1 MAKTKKKKD
10 RSVNLIMFF
19 RGRVSTIL
27 GLVFVIVF
35 LAASV
40 GIPLSY
46 YFDNK
51 VTLWICM
58 GLLFGSAL
66 GVVVI
71 ILWLAYQ
78 YSTMLSRLGHDISHQ
93 IDAFAKGNFI
103 PVNKEY
109 DATLPGIVK
118 IQQKVNQAIADY
130 SNYRLV
136 FVGKASEEAIEKDIE
151 AGVIYDK
158 EKFMETLLKEAQA
171 NESYRSALLLVQLK
185 GARSFE
191 ESDFESLKAKVR
203 ETFPHSLLGKYDE
216 KTIALYVYNVESFL
230 GLETVCEGFVT
241 NFNVLKIS
249 KTTGIEN
256 LIHCKIGGVIYP
268 YCSLNN
274 LLDEAAKAL
283 GEEGEVNLSYG
294 VKDVYYPHRVLSESS
309 KRILF
314 LANFEKWEY
323 EIKHAKDYSSEI
335 EALKNA
341 LQWLA
346 TQSDFEVAGVYEYG
360 EKTRDFRLLFET
372 ARTEGTLG
380 FSRFG
385 SVLTTGF
392 VSQFVSEAKKDT
404 MFVGNARTDLP
415 KELAEPILSLG
426 MESFFIA
433 SLDSPNNDY
442 GFIYMLSP
450 NKRKGTSIT
459 EKEDFMT
466 AVSFLSDMLI
476 SNLLTRRG
484 DSIHDLLDNLASRT
498 TRYLYSVDRPT
509 HTITYMS
516 DNLKHAFPNAHEGD
530 ICYKVLRTGHDKP
543 CSHCPLRYGADH
555 RVIPSIGPSE
565 SQISI
570 LQYRGANNDESTIMI
585 ERATTQGLVAG
596 SHLVDDSLLIKNAQA
611 LSIDVNRELK
621 GKTAR
626 GYIVSCTLVD
636 YEQALKELPQSD
648 ANSLMSSIVANFQDA
663 GYGELLYRFDTY
675 SLSFLLKG
683 YTKIKMM
690 DFVEEAAEIL
700 SHPLEAR
707 EFRYNANYAFC
718 AVAYPSEIVTT
729 KQMAQTIKDEL
740 IRSASVYGAGYVVEV
755 ANRHP
760 RKALRSE
767 YILDILE
774 STLDADALPILTQP
788 VVDAGTL
795 KVVGGDIRSA
805 LYGRDKLPIA
815 PREFIP
821 IANKEKLVSRVDIGA
836 ISMMGQL
843 YSLYGSGIFKTV
855 GIKSL
860 SMYLSIDSLRDP
872 EFPGK
877 VRGILERNHFP
888 REYMHLEINS
898 SYFLDEE
905 EALRKVIGELTP
917 LGVVFECVDH
927 TPDKVPLEVLKSF
940 GVHIIKTERSL
951 IWNAA
956 TNENEL
962 ANFSRF
968 LDAASRNDFD
978 IYVTGIENAEQRDL
992 AISLGAKGLEG
1003 YLFGRPMTEED
1014 FIKVLNYGNKATE
1027 AK

>member
-1 MAKTKKKKD
+1 MKERKSKE
-10 RSVNLIMFF
+10 RLVNYRAFF
-19 RGRVSTIL
+19 RHRISTVL
-27 GLVFVIVF
+27 GLIFIALF
-35 LAASV
+35 LISAG
-40 GIPLSY
+40 GIPLSF
-46 YFDNK
+46 YFNNQ
-51 VTLWICM
+51 VTLWISF
-58 GLLFGSAL
+58 GVLFGSAISIA
-66 GVVVI
+66 I
-71 ILWLAYQ
+71 IVLWFAYQ
-78 YSTMLSRLGHDISHQ
+78 FSKMSSKLSKDIKNQ
-93 IDAFAKGNFI
+93 IKSFADGNFMT
-103 PVNKEY
+103 VNKEY
-109 DATLPGIVK
+109 DEMLPSFTE
-118 IQQKVNQAIADY
+118 IQQQMNQAIADY

-136 FVGKASEEAIEKDIE
+136 FVGKASDKQVEQDINDGVLYEKE
-151 AGVIYDK
+151 RFLEVLKK
-158 EKFMETLLKEAQA
+158 EIQT
-171 NESYRSALLLVQLK
+171 NESYRSALMLAELQ
-185 GARSFE
+185 GSRTFE
-191 ESDFESLKAKVR
+191 EKDFESLVSKIR
-203 ETFPHSLLGKYDE
+203 ETFPHSLLGKWNE
-216 KTIALYVYNVESFL
+216 KTLAFYVYNVESFL
-230 GLETVCEGFVT
+230 GLETVSETFVT
-241 NFNVLKIS
+241 NFNLLKVNA
-249 KTTGIEN
+249 TTGVEN
-256 LIHCKIGGVIYP
+256 FIHAKLGGVIYP
-268 YCSLNN
+268 YCSLNS
-274 LLDEAAKAL
+274 LVDEAEKAL
-283 GEEGEVNLSYG
+283 EAEGEVNLSYG
-294 VKDVYYPHRVLSESS
+294 IKDVYYPHRILSESS

-323 EIKHAKDYSSEI
+323 EIKHAKDYASEI

-341 LQWLA
+341 IQWLA
-346 TQSDFEVAGVYEYG
+346 SQSDFEVAGVYEYG
-360 EKTRDFRLLFET
+360 EKTHDYRLLFET

-385 SVLTTGF
+385 NVLQSSF
-392 VSQFVSEAKKDT
+392 VSQFVNEAKKDT
-404 MFVGNARTDLP
+404 MFVGKARTDLP

-433 SLDSPNNDY
+433 SLDSPSNDY

-450 NKRKGTSIT
+450 NKRSGTSISS
-459 EKEDFMT
+459 KEDFLT
-466 AVSFLSDMLI
+466 AVSFFSNILI
-476 SNLLTRRG
+476 GNLLSRRD
-484 DSIHDLLDNLASRT
+484 DSLHDLLDNLASRT

-530 ICYKVLRTGHDKP
+530 ICYKVLRSGHDKP

-555 RVIPSIGPSE
+555 RVIQAIGPSE

-621 GKTAR
+621 AKTAR

-636 YEQALKELPQSD
+636 FEQALKELPQSD

-683 YTKIKMM
+683 YTKIKML

-707 EFRYNANYAFC
+707 EFKYNANYAFC

-767 YILDILE
+767 YILDILK
-774 STLDADALPILTQP
+774 STLEADALPILTQP
-788 VVDAGTL
+788 IVDCGTL
-795 KVVGGDIRSA
+795 KVIGGDIRSA

-821 IANKEKLVSRVDIGA
+821 IANKEKLVSRGDIGA

-877 VRGILERNHFP
+877 VKAILERNHFP

-898 SYFLDEE
+898 SFFLDEE
-905 EALRKVIGELTP
+905 EAIKKVMSELTP

-940 GVHIIKTERSL
+940 GVRIIKTERSL

-968 LDAASRNDFD
+968 LDAATRNDFD

-1003 YLFGRPMTEED
+1003 YLFGRPMNEED
-1014 FIKVLNYGNKATE
+1014 FIKVLNYGNKPAE
-1027 AK
+1027 QK

>member
-1 MAKTKKKKD
+1 MAKKKNEKL
-10 RSVNLIMFF
+10 VNILAFLK
-19 RGRVSTIL
+19 GRISTII
-27 GLVFVIVF
+27 GLVFLVLF
-35 LAASV
+35 ALSAA
-40 GIPLSY
+40 GIPVGY
-46 YFDNK
+46 YFNNK
-51 VTLWICM
+51 YCMWGSFTL
-58 GLLFGSAL
+58 LLVSAL
-66 GVVVI
+66 VDTI
-71 ILWLAYQ
+71 IIIYLGIAYARM
-78 YSTMLSRLGHDISHQ
+78 SSRLAKDISAQ
-93 IDAFAKGNFI
+93 IKSFADGSFMTI
-103 PVNKEY
+103 NKEY
-109 DATLPGIVK
+109 DDFFPGFTG
-118 IQQKVNQAIADY
+118 IQQQMNQAIADY

-136 FVGKASEEAIEKDIE
+136 YVGKASDMQINKDME
-151 AGVIYDK
+151 AGMVYTK
-158 EKFMETLLKEAQA
+158 EVFLENLKKEVQK
-171 NESYRSALLLVQLK
+171 NESYRSALLLIGLK

-191 ESDFESLKAKVR
+191 EKDFESLVSKVR
-203 ETFPHSLLGKYDE
+203 ETFPGSMLGKYDE
-216 KTIALYVYNVESFL
+216 KTLAIYLYNVESFL

-241 NFNVLKIS
+241 NFNVLKINS
-249 KTTGIEN
+249 STGVESFV
-256 LIHCKIGGVIYP
+256 HSKIGGVIYP

-274 LLDEAAKAL
+274 LVEEAEKAL
-283 GEEGEVNLSYG
+283 KEEGEVSLSYG
-294 VKDVYYPHRVLSESS
+294 IKDVYYPHRILSESS

-323 EIKHAKDYSSEI
+323 EIKHAKDYAGEI

-341 LQWLA
+341 IQWLM

-360 EKTRDFRLLFET
+360 EKTRDYRLLFET
-372 ARTEGTLG
+372 ARVEGNKG

-385 SVLTTGF
+385 SVLHPSF
-392 VSQFVSEAKKDT
+392 VGPFVNEAKKDT

-433 SLDSPNNDY
+433 TLDSPNNDY

-450 NKRKGTSIT
+450 SKRSGTSISS
-459 EKEDFMT
+459 KEDFMT
-466 AVSFLSDMLI
+466 AVSFFSNMLI
-476 SNLLTRRG
+476 GNILAKRD
-484 DSIHDLLDNLASRT
+484 DSLHDLLDNLASRT
-498 TRYLYSVDRPT
+498 SRYLYSVDRPT

-516 DNLKHAFPNAHEGD
+516 DNLKHAFPGAKEGD

-543 CSHCPLRYGADH
+543 CSHCPLRFGADH

-585 ERATTQGLVAG
+585 ERGTTQGLVAG

-621 GKTAR
+621 AKTAR
-626 GYIVSCTLVD
+626 GYIVSCSLVD
-636 YEQALKELPQSD
+636 YEAALRELPQSD

-675 SLSFLLKG
+675 SISFLLKG

-729 KQMAQTIKDEL
+729 KQMVQTIRDEL
-740 IRSASVYGAGYVVEV
+740 IRSEKTYGPGYVVEV

-767 YILDILE
+767 YILDILQA
-774 STLDADALPILTQP
+774 TLDADALPILTQP
-788 VVDAGTL
+788 IVDCGTL
-795 KVVGGDIRSA
+795 KVIGGDIRSA

-843 YSLYGSGIFKTV
+843 YSLYGSGIFKAV
-855 GIKSL
+855 GIKCL

-872 EFPGK
+872 EFPEK
-877 VRGILERNHFP
+877 VKAILERNRFP

-898 SYFLDEE
+898 SYFLSEE
-905 EALRKVIGELTP
+905 EAIKKVMSELTP

-927 TPDKVPLEVLKSF
+927 TPDKVSLEVLKTF
-940 GVHIIKTERSL
+940 GIHIIKTERSL

-968 LDAASRNDFD
+968 LDAAMRNDFD

-1014 FIKVLNYGNKATE
+1014 FVKVLNYGSKTTE

>member
-1 MAKTKKKKD
+1 MAKKKNEKL
-10 RSVNLIMFF
+10 VNILAFLK
-19 RGRVSTIL
+19 GRISTII
-27 GLVFVIVF
+27 GLVFLVLF
-35 LAASV
+35 ALSTV
-40 GIPLSY
+40 GIPVGY

-51 VTLWICM
+51 YCMWGSFTL
-58 GLLFGSAL
+58 LLVSAL
-66 GVVVI
+66 VDTI
-71 ILWLAYQ
+71 IIIYLGIAYARM
-78 YSTMLSRLGHDISHQ
+78 SSRLAKDISAQ
-93 IDAFAKGNFI
+93 IKSFADGSFMTI
-103 PVNKEY
+103 NKEY
-109 DATLPGIVK
+109 DDFFPGFTG
-118 IQQKVNQAIADY
+118 IQQQMNQAIADY

-136 FVGKASEEAIEKDIE
+136 YVGKASDMQINKDME
-151 AGVIYDK
+151 AGMVYTK
-158 EKFMETLLKEAQA
+158 EVFLENLKKEVQK
-171 NESYRSALLLVQLK
+171 NESYRSALLLIGLK

-191 ESDFESLKAKVR
+191 EKDFESLVSKVR
-203 ETFPHSLLGKYDE
+203 ETFPGSMLGKYDE
-216 KTIALYVYNVESFL
+216 KTLAIYLYNVESFL

-241 NFNVLKIS
+241 NFNVLKINS
-249 KTTGIEN
+249 STGVESFV
-256 LIHCKIGGVIYP
+256 HSKIGGVIYP

-274 LLDEAAKAL
+274 LVEEAEKAL
-283 GEEGEVNLSYG
+283 KEEGEVNLSYG
-294 VKDVYYPHRVLSESS
+294 IKDVYYPHRILSESS

-323 EIKHAKDYSSEI
+323 EIKHAKDYAGEI

-341 LQWLA
+341 IQWLM

-360 EKTRDFRLLFET
+360 EKTRDYRLLFET
-372 ARTEGTLG
+372 ARVEGNKG

-385 SVLTTGF
+385 SVLHPSF
-392 VSQFVSEAKKDT
+392 VGPFVNEAKKDT

-433 SLDSPNNDY
+433 TLDSPNNDY

-450 NKRKGTSIT
+450 SKRSGTSISS
-459 EKEDFMT
+459 KEDFMT
-466 AVSFLSDMLI
+466 AVSFFSNMLI
-476 SNLLTRRG
+476 GNILAKRD
-484 DSIHDLLDNLASRT
+484 DSLHDLLDNLASRT
-498 TRYLYSVDRPT
+498 SRYLYSVDRPT

-516 DNLKHAFPNAHEGD
+516 DNLKHAFPGAKEGD

-543 CSHCPLRYGADH
+543 CSHCPLRFGADH

-585 ERATTQGLVAG
+585 ERGTTQGLVAG

-621 GKTAR
+621 AKTAR
-626 GYIVSCTLVD
+626 GYIVSCSLVD
-636 YEQALKELPQSD
+636 YEAALRELPQSD

-675 SLSFLLKG
+675 SISFLLKG

-729 KQMAQTIKDEL
+729 KQMVQTIRDEL
-740 IRSASVYGAGYVVEV
+740 IRSEKTYGPGYVVEV

-767 YILDILE
+767 YILDILQA
-774 STLDADALPILTQP
+774 TLDADALPILTQP
-788 VVDAGTL
+788 IVDCGTL
-795 KVVGGDIRSA
+795 KVIGGDIRSA

-843 YSLYGSGIFKTV
+843 YSLYGSGIFKAV
-855 GIKSL
+855 GIKCL

-872 EFPGK
+872 EFPEK
-877 VRGILERNHFP
+877 VKAILERNRFP

-898 SYFLDEE
+898 SYFLSEE
-905 EALRKVIGELTP
+905 EAIKKVMSELTP

-927 TPDKVPLEVLKSF
+927 TPDKVSLEVLKTF
-940 GVHIIKTERSL
+940 GIHIIKTERSL

-968 LDAASRNDFD
+968 LDAAMRNDFD

-1014 FIKVLNYGNKATE
+1014 FVKVLNYGSKTTE

>member
-1 MAKTKKKKD
+1 MAKKKKD
-10 RSVNLIMFF
+10 RAVDLMAFLRN
-19 RGRVSTIL
+19 RASTII
-27 GLVFVIVF
+27 GIVF
-35 LAASV
+35 LVLAIAGAILLPIAIAINNKNLTWVAA
-40 GIPLSY
+40 G
-46 YFDNK
+46 
-51 VTLWICM
+51 TLTISSLIVAW
-58 GLLFGSAL
+58 
-66 GVVVI
+66 VI
-71 ILWLAYQ
+71 IHLIRV
-78 YSTMLSRLGHDISHQ
+78 YSKTTKKIFEDIGIQ
-93 IDAFAKGNFI
+93 IRAFADGNFLT
-103 PVNKEY
+103 VNKEH
-109 DATLPGIVK
+109 DRMLPAFSEL
-118 IQQKVNQAIADY
+118 QKQMNQAIADY

-136 FVGKASEEAIEKDIE
+136 YVGKASEEQINKDIE
-151 AGVIYDK
+151 SGLVYPK
-158 EKFMETLLKEAQA
+158 EVFVDLLMKEAQK
-171 NESYRSALLLVQLK
+171 NESYRSALLLIELK

-191 ESDFESLKAKVR
+191 EQDFEALTAKVR
-203 ETFPHSLLGKYDE
+203 ETFPHSMLGKYDE
-216 KTIALYVYNVESFL
+216 KTLALYIFNVESFL

-241 NFNVLKIS
+241 NFNVLKIDKS
-249 KTTGIEN
+249 TSVEKFV
-256 LIHCKIGGVIYP
+256 HAKIGGVIYP

-274 LLDEAAKAL
+274 FLDEAEKAL
-283 GEEGEVNLSYG
+283 KEEGEVNLSYG
-294 VKDVYYPHRVLSESS
+294 VKDVYYPHRILSESS

-323 EIKHAKDYSSEI
+323 EIKHAKDYAGEI

-341 LQWLA
+341 IQWLM

-360 EKTRDFRLLFET
+360 EKTRDYRLLFET
-372 ARTEGTLG
+372 ARVEGNKG

-385 SVLTTGF
+385 SVLHPSF
-392 VSQFVSEAKKDT
+392 VGPFVNEAKKDT

-433 SLDSPNNDY
+433 TLDSPNNDY

-450 NKRKGTSIT
+450 NKRSGTSISS
-459 EKEDFMT
+459 KEDFMT
-466 AVSFLSDMLI
+466 AVSFFSNMLI
-476 SNLLTRRG
+476 GNILAKRD
-484 DSIHDLLDNLASRT
+484 DSLHDLLDNLASRT
-498 TRYLYSVDRPT
+498 SRYLYSVDRPT

-585 ERATTQGLVAG
+585 ERGTTQGLVAG

-621 GKTAR
+621 AKTAR
-626 GYIVSCTLVD
+626 GYIVSCSLVD
-636 YEQALKELPQSD
+636 YEAALRELPQSD

-675 SLSFLLKG
+675 SISFLLKG

-729 KQMAQTIKDEL
+729 KQMVQTIKDEL
-740 IRSASVYGAGYVVEV
+740 IRSEKTYGPGYVVEV

-767 YILDILE
+767 YILDILQA
-774 STLDADALPILTQP
+774 TLDADALPILTQP
-788 VVDAGTL
+788 IVDCGTL
-795 KVVGGDIRSA
+795 KVIGGDIRSA

-843 YSLYGSGIFKTV
+843 YSLYGSGIFKAV
-855 GIKSL
+855 GLKCL

-872 EFPGK
+872 EFPEK
-877 VRGILERNHFP
+877 VKAILERNRFP

-898 SYFLDEE
+898 AYFLDEE
-905 EALRKVIGELTP
+905 EAIKKVMSELTP

-968 LDAASRNDFD
+968 LDAAMRNDFD

-1014 FIKVLNYGNKATE
+1014 FVKVLNYGSKTTE

>member
-1 MAKTKKKKD
+1 MKKNQTKQ
-10 RSVNLIMFF
+10 VNLKAFLSN
-19 RGRVSTIL
+19 RASTVVGPIFL
-27 GLVFVIVF
+27 GLFI
-35 LAASV
+35 LSAV
-40 GIPLSY
+40 GIPLAY
-46 YFDNK
+46 YFENK
-51 VTLWICM
+51 ILLWVSF
-58 GLLFGSAL
+58 GVLLVSAL
-66 GVVVI
+66 TIAI
-71 ILWLAYQ
+71 IIIHLSLDYTRMSAKLAK
-78 YSTMLSRLGHDISHQ
+78 DISSQ
-93 IDAFAKGNFI
+93 IRSFADGNFMT
-103 PVNKEY
+103 VNKDY
-109 DATLPGIVK
+109 DTVFPAFTE
-118 IQQKVNQAIADY
+118 IQQQMNQAIADY

-136 FVGKASEEAIEKDIE
+136 YVGKASDESVNRDIE
-151 AGVIYDK
+151 QGLVYDK
-158 EKFMETLLKEAQA
+158 DTFNEILKKEVQK
-171 NESYRSALLLVQLK
+171 NDSYRSALLLISLK
-185 GARSFE
+185 GAKTYE
-191 ESDFESLKAKVR
+191 DKDFEALTSKVR
-203 ETFPHSLLGKYDE
+203 ETFPHSMLGKYDD
-216 KTIALYVYNVESFL
+216 TTLAVYLFSVESFL
-230 GLETVCEGFVT
+230 GLETICEGFVT

-249 KTTGIEN
+249 ESTSRESF
-256 LIHCKIGGVIYP
+256 IHAKIGGAIYP

-274 LLDEAAKAL
+274 FLDEAEKAL
-283 GEEGEVNLSYG
+283 KEEGEVNLSYG
-294 VKDVYYPHRVLSESS
+294 IKDVYYPHRILSESS

-323 EIKHAKDYSSEI
+323 EIKHAKDYAGEI

-341 LQWLA
+341 IQWLM

-360 EKTRDFRLLFET
+360 DKTKDYRLLFET
-372 ARTEGTLG
+372 SRIEGTRG

-385 SVLTTGF
+385 SILTPSF
-392 VSQFVSEAKKDT
+392 VGQFVQEAKKDT
-404 MFVGNARTDLP
+404 MFVGNARQDLP
-415 KELAEPILSLG
+415 KDLAEPILSLG

-433 SLDSPNNDY
+433 ALDSPNNEY

-450 NKRKGTSIT
+450 NKRSGTSISS
-459 EKEDFMT
+459 KEDFMT
-466 AVSFLSDMLI
+466 AVSFLSNMLI
-476 SNLLTRRG
+476 GNILSKRD
-484 DSIHDLLDNLASRT
+484 DSLHDLLDNLASRT
-498 TRYLYSVDRPT
+498 SRFLYSVDRPT

-585 ERATTQGLVAG
+585 ERGTTQGLVAG

-621 GKTAR
+621 AKTAR
-626 GYIVSCTLVD
+626 GYIVSCSLID
-636 YEQALKELPQSD
+636 YEAALRELPQSD

-707 EFRYNANYAFC
+707 EYRYNANYAFC

-740 IRSASVYGAGYVVEV
+740 IRSEKTYGPGYVVEV

-767 YILDILE
+767 YILDILQA
-774 STLDADALPILTQP
+774 TLDADALPILTQP
-788 VVDAGTL
+788 IVDCGTL
-795 KVVGGDIRSA
+795 KVIGGDIRSA

-843 YSLYGSGIFKTV
+843 YSLYGSGIFKAV
-855 GIKSL
+855 GVKSL
-860 SMYLSIDSLRDP
+860 SMYLSIDSIKDP
-872 EFPGK
+872 EFPEK
-877 VRGILERNHFP
+877 VKSILERNRFP
-888 REYMHLEINS
+888 REFMHLEINS
-898 SYFLDEE
+898 SFFLDEE
-905 EALRKVIGELTP
+905 EALRKVISELTP

-927 TPDKVPLEVLKSF
+927 TPDKTPLEVLKSF
-940 GVHIIKTERSL
+940 GIHIIKTERSL

-956 TNENEL
+956 MNENEL

-968 LDAASRNDFD
+968 LDAAMRNDFD
-978 IYVTGIENAEQRDL
+978 IYVTGIESAEQRDL

-1014 FIKVLNYGNKATE
+1014 FIKALNYGSKNIE

>member
-1 MAKTKKKKD
+1 MKKNKTKL
-10 RSVNLIMFF
+10 VNLKAFLKN
-19 RGRVSTIL
+19 RASTVVGAIFL
-27 GLVFVIVF
+27 GFFVIS
-35 LAASV
+35 AV
-40 GIPLSY
+40 GIPFAY
-46 YFDNK
+46 YFENK
-51 VTLWICM
+51 LLLWVSFSV
-58 GLLFGSAL
+58 LLVSAL
-66 GVVVI
+66 TVSVI
-71 ILWLAYQ
+71 IIHLGLDYTKKAERLAKD
-78 YSTMLSRLGHDISHQ
+78 LSSQ
-93 IDAFAKGNFI
+93 IRSFADGNFLT
-103 PVNKEY
+103 VNKDY
-109 DATLPGIVK
+109 DNVLPAFTE
-118 IQQKVNQAIADY
+118 IQQQMNQAIADY

-136 FVGKASEEAIEKDIE
+136 YVGKASDEAINKDIE
-151 AGVIYDK
+151 QGLVYDK
-158 EKFMETLLKEAQA
+158 ETFAENLKKEVQK
-171 NESYRSALLLVQLK
+171 NDSYRSALLLISLE
-185 GARSFE
+185 GAKTYE
-191 ESDFESLKAKVR
+191 EKDFEALTAKVR
-203 ETFPHSLLGKYDE
+203 ETFPHSMLGKYDE
-216 KTIALYVYNVESFL
+216 KTLVLYIFNVESFL

-241 NFNVLKIS
+241 NFNVLKIDKS
-249 KTTGIEN
+249 TSVEKFV
-256 LIHCKIGGVIYP
+256 HAKIGGVIYP

-274 LLDEAAKAL
+274 FLDEAEKAL
-283 GEEGEVNLSYG
+283 KEEGEVNLSYG
-294 VKDVYYPHRVLSESS
+294 VKDVYYPHRILSESS

-323 EIKHAKDYSSEI
+323 EIKHAKDYAGEI

-341 LQWLA
+341 IQWLM

-360 EKTRDFRLLFET
+360 EKTKDYRLLFET
-372 ARTEGTLG
+372 ARVEGNKG

-385 SVLTTGF
+385 SVLQPSF
-392 VSQFVSEAKKDT
+392 VGPFVSEAKKDT

-433 SLDSPNNDY
+433 TLDSPNNDY

-450 NKRKGTSIT
+450 NKRSGTSISF
-459 EKEDFMT
+459 KEDFMT
-466 AVSFLSDMLI
+466 AVSFFSNMLI
-476 SNLLTRRG
+476 GNILAKRD
-484 DSIHDLLDNLASRT
+484 DSLHDLLDNLASRT
-498 TRYLYSVDRPT
+498 SRYLYSVDRPT

-516 DNLKHAFPNAHEGD
+516 DNLKHAFPGAKEGD

-585 ERATTQGLVAG
+585 ERGTTQGLVAG

-621 GKTAR
+621 AKTAR
-626 GYIVSCTLVD
+626 GYIVSCSLVD
-636 YEQALKELPQSD
+636 YEAALRELPQSD

-675 SLSFLLKG
+675 SISFLLKG

-729 KQMAQTIKDEL
+729 KQMVQTIKDEL
-740 IRSASVYGAGYVVEV
+740 IRSEKIYGPGYVVEV

-760 RKALRSE
+760 RKALRSD

-774 STLDADALPILTQP
+774 ATLDADALPILTQP
-788 VVDAGTL
+788 IVDCGTL
-795 KVVGGDIRSA
+795 KVIGGDIRSA

-843 YSLYGSGIFKTV
+843 YSLYGSGIFKAV
-855 GIKSL
+855 GLKCL

-872 EFPGK
+872 EFPEK
-877 VRGILERNHFP
+877 VKAILERNRFP

-898 SYFLDEE
+898 AYFLDEE
-905 EALRKVIGELTP
+905 EAIKKVMSELAP

-968 LDAASRNDFD
+968 LDAAMRNDFD

-1014 FIKVLNYGNKATE
+1014 FVKVLNYGSKTTE